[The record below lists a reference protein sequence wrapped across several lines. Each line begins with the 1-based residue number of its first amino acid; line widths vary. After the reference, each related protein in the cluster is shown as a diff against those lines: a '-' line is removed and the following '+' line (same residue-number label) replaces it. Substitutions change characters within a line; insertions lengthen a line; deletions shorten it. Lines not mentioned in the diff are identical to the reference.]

1 MNIRRGERHVVN
13 GRFLAFFSFFGEL
26 ARVAKFA
33 IRAFFVLDNSAY
45 NTEETKYF
53 CHACGTELTEENS
66 REVPSSYSKTGISH
80 LCLDCEQRRFNDYER
95 IYGRALALFF
105 SCMTFDVP
113 CKPVV
118 LDGTDFE
125 TTDEPWVLYV
135 DMLLEKG
142 QDRKGKE
149 VLSFNEGVT
158 NFLRLFGKDFTE
170 KDFAAYLRNE
180 REKAERLPGTPE
192 QRERWGE
199 EPLYRDIP
207 MTSRIYDLLDRA
219 YTVRVKTYAGQTL
232 SDQQE
237 VTLRNVARNDVIY
250 SYAMSNGLIKL
261 AKDIQKMSDEA
272 LASEQM
278 RKKDEKPLEA
288 YAIDAQINA
297 LERAGAVKD
306 GKFLNL
312 EGVQKAIWER
322 FIKHRKFGYSIDAGD
337 QMLAAIYSV
346 MRTNADLFIP
356 TEMPQEFELEDM
368 YGEFEEEEQD
378 TERENKR
385 FAGMVP
391 LMFEKENKQSGNGGA
406 SAETEA

>member
-13 GRFLAFFSFFGEL
+13 GRFLAFSLFWEL

-45 NTEETKYF
+45 DTEETKYY

-95 IYGRALALFF
+95 LYGRALALFF

-278 RKKDEKPLEA
+278 RKKDEKPVEYFRPDAWIYALEKAGLMREGKFVDKDTVIKEIVEKQLKRRKYPQTLDIVDQTEFNIYNNARRNGDLQMA
-288 YAIDAQINA
+288 YALPSDM
-297 LERAGAVKD
+297 V
-306 GKFLNL
+306 
-312 EGVQKAIWER
+312 V
-322 FIKHRKFGYSIDAGD
+322 
-337 QMLAAIYSV
+337 
-346 MRTNADLFIP
+346 
-356 TEMPQEFELEDM
+356 EDE
-368 YGEFEEEEQD
+368 YGECEPEPSEAEKQSMRYANC
-378 TERENKR
+378 TK
-385 FAGMVP
+385 VQ
-391 LMFEKENKQSGNGGA
+391 FEKESEEQ
-406 SAETEA
+406 

>member
-1 MNIRRGERHVVN
+1 M
-13 GRFLAFFSFFGEL
+13 
-26 ARVAKFA
+26 AKFA

-45 NTEETKYF
+45 DTEETKYY

-95 IYGRALALFF
+95 LYGRALALFF

-278 RKKDEKPLEA
+278 RKKDEKPVEYFRPDAWIYALEKAGLMREGKFVDKDTVIKEIVDKQLKRRKYPQTLDIVDQTEFNIYNNARRNGDLQMA
-288 YAIDAQINA
+288 YALPSDM
-297 LERAGAVKD
+297 V
-306 GKFLNL
+306 
-312 EGVQKAIWER
+312 V
-322 FIKHRKFGYSIDAGD
+322 
-337 QMLAAIYSV
+337 
-346 MRTNADLFIP
+346 
-356 TEMPQEFELEDM
+356 EDE
-368 YGEFEEEEQD
+368 YGECEPEPSEAEKQSMRYANCTKVQFEEE
-378 TERENKR
+378 RN
-385 FAGMVP
+385 A
-391 LMFEKENKQSGNGGA
+391 
-406 SAETEA
+406 